1 MKKSPY
7 RELAERIEGNIE
19 GRWFCCK
26 DLPKENAKT
35 FQGVF
40 HPSPSELKQ
49 YNHIREVWM
58 GARNTTQEQDNGL
71 RILALLFMDEFV
83 KTVEP

>member
-49 YNHIREVWM
+49 YNHIREV
-58 GARNTTQEQDNGL
+58 
-71 RILALLFMDEFV
+71 
-83 KTVEP
+83 